1 MVGPVYLTKAGREAL
16 EAELHDLVHVQ
27 RPAVIAR
34 IKAAK
39 ELGDLRE
46 NADYEIARNEQ
57 SFIEGKILEIEE
69 KLRNAEIID
78 ESSSTDEVA
87 LGSTVTV
94 TAERKSR
101 DYLIVG
107 STEADPSG
115 EPPKISNESPLGKAL
130 IGRKVG
136 DKVVVT
142 LPNGNEINYTI
153 KKIRSEEHTSELQ
166 SH

>member
-1 MVGPVYLTKAGREAL
+1 MIGVHVGLHLEDKAG
-16 EAELHDLVHVQ
+16 DFLVARFDGAADRRLGARRGRIFGQ
-27 RPAVIAR
+27 RI
-34 IKAAK
+34 
-39 ELGDLRE
+39 
-46 NADYEIARNEQ
+46 Q
-57 SFIEGKILEIEE
+57 

-78 ESSSTDEVA
+78 EHSSTDEVA

-94 TAERKSR
+94 TAERKSH

-136 DKVVVT
+136 EKVVVT

-153 KKIRSEEHTSELQ
+153 KKIS
-166 SH
+166 

>member
-1 MVGPVYLTKAGREAL
+1 MVGPVYLTEAGKSAL
-16 EAELHDLVHVQ
+16 EAELHDLIHNQ

-115 EPPKISNESPLGKAL
+115 EPPKISNESPLGASL
-130 IGRKVG
+130 IGARIG
-136 DKVVVT
+136 DKVQVS
-142 LPNGNEINYTI
+142 LPNGTTVNYTVKRI
-153 KKIRSEEHTSELQ
+153 S
-166 SH
+166 

>member
-16 EAELHDLVHVQ
+16 EAELHDLVHNQ

-57 SFIEGKILEIEE
+57 SFIEGKVLEIEE
-69 KLRNAEIID
+69 KLRNAEMID
-78 ESSSTDEVA
+78 ENASTDDVG
-87 LGSTVTV
+87 LGTTVEV
-94 TAERKSR
+94 TAERKTR
-101 DYLIVG
+101 TYMIVG

-115 EPPKISNESPLGKAL
+115 DPPKISNVSPLGASLLGKKL
-130 IGRKVG
+130 GEKVQ
-136 DKVVVT
+136 VT
-142 LPNGNEINYTI
+142 LPNGESVTYTI
-153 KKIRSEEHTSELQ
+153 KKIS
-166 SH
+166 

>member
-1 MVGPVYLTKAGREAL
+1 MVGPVYLTESGKAAL
-16 EAELHDLVHVQ
+16 EAELHDLIHSQ

-57 SFIEGKILEIEE
+57 SFIEGKVLEIEE

-78 ESSSTDEVA
+78 ENASTDEVA

-94 TAERKSR
+94 TAERKSH

-142 LPNGNEINYTI
+142 LPNGNEIKYTI
-153 KKIRSEEHTSELQ
+153 KKIS
-166 SH
+166 

>member
-16 EAELHDLVHVQ
+16 EAELHDLVHNQ

-57 SFIEGKILEIEE
+57 SFIEGKVLEIEE
-69 KLRNAEIID
+69 KLRNAEMID
-78 ESSSTDEVA
+78 ENASTDE
-87 LGSTVTV
+87 V
-94 TAERKSR
+94 TAERKTR
-101 DYLIVG
+101 TYMIVG

-115 EPPKISNESPLGKAL
+115 DPPKISNVSPLGASLLGKK
-130 IGRKVG
+130 IGEKVQ
-136 DKVVVT
+136 VT
-142 LPNGNEINYTI
+142 LPNGESVAYTI
-153 KKIRSEEHTSELQ
+153 KKIS
-166 SH
+166 

>member
-1 MVGPVYLTKAGREAL
+1 MVGPVYLTESGKAAL
-16 EAELHDLVHVQ
+16 EAELHDLIHAQ

-153 KKIRSEEHTSELQ
+153 KKIS
-166 SH
+166 

>member
-1 MVGPVYLTKAGREAL
+1 MVGPVYLTESGKAAL
-16 EAELHDLVHVQ
+16 EA
-27 RPAVIAR
+27 
-34 IKAAK
+34 

-78 ESSSTDEVA
+78 ESSSTDEIA

-142 LPNGNEINYTI
+142 LPNGNEINYTV
-153 KKIRSEEHTSELQ
+153 KKIS
-166 SH
+166 

>member
-16 EAELHDLVHVQ
+16 EAELHDLVHNQ

-57 SFIEGKILEIEE
+57 SFIEGKVLEIEE
-69 KLRNAEIID
+69 KLRNAELIS
-78 ESSSTDEVA
+78 EHAKTDQVG
-87 LGSTVTV
+87 LGTTVEV
-94 TAERKSR
+94 TAERKTR
-101 DYLIVG
+101 TYMIVG

-115 EPPKISNESPLGKAL
+115 DPPKISNVSPLGA
-130 IGRKVG
+130 
-136 DKVVVT
+136 
-142 LPNGNEINYTI
+142 
-153 KKIRSEEHTSELQ
+153 
-166 SH
+166 

>member
-16 EAELHDLVHVQ
+16 EAELHDLVHNQ

-57 SFIEGKILEIEE
+57 SFIEGKVLEIEE

-78 ESSSTDEVA
+78 EHASTDEVA

-94 TAERKSR
+94 TAERKSH

-153 KKIRSEEHTSELQ
+153 KKIS
-166 SH
+166 

>member
-1 MVGPVYLTKAGREAL
+1 MVGPVYLTESGKAAL
-16 EAELHDLVHVQ
+16 EAELHDLIHAQ

-78 ESSSTDEVA
+78 ESSSTDEIA

-142 LPNGNEINYTI
+142 LPNGNEINYTV
-153 KKIRSEEHTSELQ
+153 KKIS
-166 SH
+166 

>member
-1 MVGPVYLTKAGREAL
+1 MSEQQIISEEGFLKL
-16 EAELHDLVHVQ
+16 EEELHQLSTTK
-27 RPAVIAR
+27 RREIADR
-34 IKAAK
+34 IEKAK

-57 SFIEGKILEIEE
+57 SFIEGKVLEIEE

-78 ESSSTDEVA
+78 EHASTDAVA

-94 TAERKSR
+94 TAERKSH

-130 IGRKVG
+130 IGRKVN

-153 KKIRSEEHTSELQ
+153 KKIS
-166 SH
+166 

>member
-1 MVGPVYLTKAGREAL
+1 MVGPVYLTESGKAAL
-16 EAELHDLVHVQ
+16 EAELHDLIHSQ

-101 DYLIVG
+101 ENGDG
-107 STEADPSG
+107 FPAPDRR
-115 EPPKISNESPLGKAL
+115 KAPA
-130 IGRKVG
+130 GA
-136 DKVVVT
+136 
-142 LPNGNEINYTI
+142 PNACHHAAPEQIED
-153 KKIRSEEHTSELQ
+153 RAALR
-166 SH
+166 